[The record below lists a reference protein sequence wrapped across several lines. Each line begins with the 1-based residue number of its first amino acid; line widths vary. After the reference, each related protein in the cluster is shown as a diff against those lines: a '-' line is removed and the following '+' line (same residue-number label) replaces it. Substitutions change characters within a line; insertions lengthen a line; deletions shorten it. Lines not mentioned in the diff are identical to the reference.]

1 MISPP
6 YDNKSMS
13 IENYTNGTFHV
24 AQFISTTVFYL
35 LYSVTDSNHQS
46 VKNFQQYIHRI
57 LTVTTNNVT
66 SPVILTSLLYL
77 SRFVNKQTVMGLS
90 IPPEQEF
97 QLWTTSLMLA
107 DVYLNDAAY
116 AVKSWSQVTKTPISD
131 CIKMRK
137 MFLETINYDLHV
149 TEQDYGNWI
158 TSLQRMSAQ
167 MSPLIYY
174 KAQPVTVY
182 PQQVMVVQPLMR
194 PVRDQMVLSP
204 VPTWNAQAIP
214 SPPVF
219 GTTSPYPIKY
229 QSIDNT
235 AQRVNWISNRSAS
248 PYQSGSYSYPFN
260 KSKSPTN
267 RYRPTSPPINDL
279 SDSDLQDSDSTVQEK
294 DVRVLQQ
301 EDDVWTQDRDD
312 KRIVD
317 EYRFQNDLNYQDEW
331 NYNDDRQFDRLGDPT
346 QRFHEQMHDSRLQA
360 PNQDQMYNENFTTLR
375 FQDPAQNQRFHDQ
388 RYPSKRYI
396 DNFNNPD
403 VKELSDSEH
412 EDNNTV
418 RAQSPAPDYFE
429 FKQRAKSPIVDEVD
443 TDAKL
448 VGFALM
454 FTLFYFVALHV
465 FPVLELFPV
474 LLHAKMGNVVASVV
488 LVLISISLGYNTAL
502 QRLMWVR
509 YFKKLRRH
517 RMFSSCFYFTVL
529 ATNLYLS
536 KYVTGWIFSVLFQ
549 INHIPILGSI
559 IVLGILA
566 GIIFLF
572 GITTLYTSATFSY
585 SVTSKIY
592 DSLFKPNVDVYPRNS
607 PSRQSGRRIFIAN
620 SQI

>member
-174 KAQPVTVY
+174 KTQPVTVY

-194 PVRDQMVLSP
+194 PVREQMVLSP

-229 QSIDNT
+229 QPVDN
-235 AQRVNWISNRSAS
+235 ASQRVNWI
-248 PYQSGSYSYPFN
+248 
-260 KSKSPTN
+260 
-267 RYRPTSPPINDL
+267 
-279 SDSDLQDSDSTVQEK
+279 
-294 DVRVLQQ
+294 
-301 EDDVWTQDRDD
+301 
-312 KRIVD
+312 
-317 EYRFQNDLNYQDEW
+317 
-331 NYNDDRQFDRLGDPT
+331 
-346 QRFHEQMHDSRLQA
+346 
-360 PNQDQMYNENFTTLR
+360 
-375 FQDPAQNQRFHDQ
+375 
-388 RYPSKRYI
+388 
-396 DNFNNPD
+396 
-403 VKELSDSEH
+403 
-412 EDNNTV
+412 
-418 RAQSPAPDYFE
+418 
-429 FKQRAKSPIVDEVD
+429 
-443 TDAKL
+443 
-448 VGFALM
+448 
-454 FTLFYFVALHV
+454 
-465 FPVLELFPV
+465 
-474 LLHAKMGNVVASVV
+474 
-488 LVLISISLGYNTAL
+488 
-502 QRLMWVR
+502 
-509 YFKKLRRH
+509 
-517 RMFSSCFYFTVL
+517 
-529 ATNLYLS
+529 
-536 KYVTGWIFSVLFQ
+536 
-549 INHIPILGSI
+549 IP
-559 IVLGILA
+559 
-566 GIIFLF
+566 
-572 GITTLYTSATFSY
+572 
-585 SVTSKIY
+585 
-592 DSLFKPNVDVYPRNS
+592 
-607 PSRQSGRRIFIAN
+607 
-620 SQI
+620 